1 MALNSALHS
10 ILESTSQVNATDLVL
25 INHFDIV
32 NQDQSV
38 NLDVSIPSLG
48 INLTYNM
55 SKEDYEENMKN
66 GFNAVSLFIVKD
78 LANTLQNL
86 ADNLQET
93 TKVSK

>member
-10 ILESTSQVNATDLVL
+10 ILESSSKVTANDLVL

-32 NQDQSV
+32 TQDQSV

-86 ADNLQET
+86 ANSLQTPNEND
-93 TKVSK
+93 K